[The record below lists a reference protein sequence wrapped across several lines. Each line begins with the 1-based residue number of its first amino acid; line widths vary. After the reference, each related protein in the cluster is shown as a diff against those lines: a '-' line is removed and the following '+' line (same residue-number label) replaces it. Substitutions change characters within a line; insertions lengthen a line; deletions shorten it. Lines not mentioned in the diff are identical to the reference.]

1 MNPIYFPLSP
11 KGIAATLCSFVNL
24 EPFPFYVQYII
35 YTISSLTNAHNI
47 Y

>member
-24 EPFPFYVQYII
+24 EPFPFYVQY
-35 YTISSLTNAHNI
+35 TISSLTNAHNI